1 MEDIGKQ
8 IDKFSFDFAESFSKG
23 EKKNLGIVYTPYY
36 IAQFIV
42 NRLAPKET
50 DVVLDPSCGCG
61 VFLVAALDYFVTKY
75 NKNIKQAL
83 KENIR
88 GIDIRYENI
97 LYSQQLLFFYA
108 SEKGVILEG
117 MDLEDTL
124 YCLDSIDNLLDENGN
139 STFMVADVVVGN
151 PPYVKYQDMHVR
163 QRDYILSM
171 FSSVGWGN
179 CNLFHVF
186 IELGY
191 RVLRDE
197 NSRMGY
203 IVPRTWMINQ
213 SGRCLREYLVED
225 NKVDEVIDFQEQFVF
240 ENAMTYTSLLFLSK
254 RKHKEF
260 VSYYEIPSGETDIK
274 SFLNKIENGDIEQYK
289 QKVETLTFKP
299 WLFEKND
306 VIRMINNSL
315 GVTLGERFNIN
326 VGLATLLDYAYIVD
340 KDADIEEEVT
350 MPFIKVSEIQSQE
363 NIPNVLKRII
373 YPYNKETLE
382 PIPEDEMKEKYP
394 KAYAHLLSF
403 KDKLMLRDKGKKV
416 FEPFYIYGRTQ
427 AMKPKEMPCLL
438 FPVYMSKPKFY
449 LIGEPNLLFA
459 SGYCIS
465 KKENTTLSMA
475 ALQKILS
482 SKPVEDYMKSTSNL
496 IKGGFA
502 LYQKANIVGLKLP
515 IIFRN
520 EMEMFEQMS
529 DKNEIDKFILMCYKR
544 GGNEND

>member
-1 MEDIGKQ
+1 MKGIGKQ
-8 IDKFSFDFAESFSKG
+8 IDKFSSDFAKSFSKG
-23 EKKNLGIVYTPYY
+23 EKKNLGLVYTPYY

-61 VFLVAALDYFVTKY
+61 VFLVAVLDYFVTKY

-97 LYSQQLLFFYA
+97 RYAQQLLFFYA

-117 MDLEDTL
+117 NDLEETL

-139 STFMVADVVVGN
+139 PTFMVADVVVGN

-260 VSYYEIPSGETDIK
+260 VFYYEIPSGEADIK
-274 SFLNKIENGDIEQYK
+274 SFLSKVENGNIEQHK
-289 QKVETLTFKP
+289 QKVETLTFNP

-306 VIRMINNSL
+306 VVRMINNSL

-326 VGLATLLDYAYIVD
+326 VGLATLLDYAYIID
-340 KDADIEEEVT
+340 KDVDIEEEVT
-350 MPFIKVSEIQSQE
+350 MPFIKVSEIQSQV

-382 PIPEDEMKEKYP
+382 PIPEDEMKVKYP
-394 KAYAHLLSF
+394 KAYARLLSF

-416 FEPFYIYGRTQ
+416 FEPFYVYGRTQ

-438 FPVYMSKPKFY
+438 FPVYMSRPKFY
-449 LIGEPNLLFA
+449 LVNEPNLLFA

-465 KKENTTLSMA
+465 KKENTTMPMSV
-475 ALQKILS
+475 LQKILS

-520 EMEMFEQMS
+520 EMETFEKMS
-529 DKNEIDKFILMCYKR
+529 DKNEIDEFILNCYKR
-544 GGNEND
+544 GGSEND